1 MKAILDA
8 NILLLLLAG
17 SCDQRSLGR
26 KKFVKDYRADDFRM
40 LCKMLSGFNEL
51 LVTPNVVTECSNLLC
66 GRNGHG
72 RNEPEARA
80 LAALLESGHLKRI
93 EERYVESLIAIRRS
107 EYSFLGVADC
117 ALLALVDADQVLV
130 TADGSLACAAQM
142 INPACINFNHARNC
156 SLLDLRC

>member
-40 LCKMLSGFNEL
+40 LCKMLSGFKEL

-80 LAALLESGHLKRI
+80 LASTGRAYRTTVL
-93 EERYVESLIAIRRS
+93 YV
-107 EYSFLGVADC
+107 
-117 ALLALVDADQVLV
+117 
-130 TADGSLACAAQM
+130 
-142 INPACINFNHARNC
+142 
-156 SLLDLRC
+156 